1 MIIRTT
7 SMTVPVTVTV
17 LMKMMM
23 TLKDRAVNGTG
34 NGHLCEVSFCFLAG
48 MISLSCKCTNT
59 LMEPFKQIIHSQ
71 GYKSQKAASNEAI
84 AYVQALW

>member
-7 SMTVPVTVTV
+7 SMTVTMTVPVTVSVTV

-48 MISLSCKCTNT
+48 MISLSCAQMYQHIDGTFQTDN
-59 LMEPFKQIIHSQ
+59 PFTRVQITKSSQ
-71 GYKSQKAASNEAI
+71 Q
-84 AYVQALW
+84 